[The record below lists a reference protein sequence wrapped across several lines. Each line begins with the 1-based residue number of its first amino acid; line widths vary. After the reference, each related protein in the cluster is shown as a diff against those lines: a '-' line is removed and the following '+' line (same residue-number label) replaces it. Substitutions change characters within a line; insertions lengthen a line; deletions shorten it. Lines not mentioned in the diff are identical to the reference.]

1 MSKENLLNAKV
12 GTIIKIEG
20 EVSNFSKH
28 LLIPRTDEEC
38 KEEEQRHRQ
47 LGWKYPKAYRIDA
60 NIDNPRVLCKV
71 PKQPDEAELYIGG
84 KIFQRKEKDADGNDT
99 GEMIKSF
106 AIQAQGLYAPKL
118 GVKGEDGKIHQV
130 NLETGEIAGEDRK
143 IEIPSKIL
151 LAGQKITAT
160 YKIIETNNGK
170 TAALMNLVLDEDPKF
185 FIPTRQD
192 DAGEDWDNVE
202 RTDAP
207 KSTKATSSPSN
218 AEGTAP
224 AAEEDMNTPVEE
236 DDSDQWA

>member
-12 GTIIKIEG
+12 GTIVKIEG
-20 EVSNFSKH
+20 EISSFSKH
-28 LLIPRTDEEC
+28 LLIPRTDEER
-38 KEEEQRHRQ
+38 KEEEQKQRQ
-47 LGWKYPKAYRIDA
+47 LGWKYPKAYRIEA

-71 PKQPDEAELYIGG
+71 PKQPDEAELYLGG

-106 AIQAQGLYAPKL
+106 SIQSQGLYAPKL

-160 YKIIETNNGK
+160 YKIIETKNGK
-170 TAALMNLVLDEDPKF
+170 TASLMNLVLDEDPKF
-185 FIPTRQD
+185 FIPARQD

-207 KSTKATSSPSN
+207 KSTKVASN
-218 AEGTAP
+218 ADAAP
-224 AAEEDMNTPVEE
+224 AEAEAMNVPVEE